1 MKTRLSVLAVG
12 LATALVCFSTAPTA
26 SADDAVRKFG
36 RGVSNLMWGWTDFF
50 LTVHQEDKLNGPFAA
65 YSYGV
70 VKGVYKTVGRGV
82 IGAYETGFFY
92 LPYPDAYWPI
102 IKPEFPLD
110 TFNTNVL
117 MYE

>member
-1 MKTRLSVLAVG
+1 MKTRSWLVVAGLMAV
-12 LATALVCFSTAPTA
+12 LVCFSTAPQA
-26 SADDAVRKFG
+26 SADDAVRKLG

-50 LTVHQEDKLNGPFAA
+50 LTVHQEDRLNGPFAA

-70 VKGVYKTVGRGV
+70 IKGVYKVVGRGV

-92 LPYPDAYWPI
+92 LPYPEGYWPI

-110 TFNTNVL
+110 SYNTNVL